1 MAQLFMSR
9 RVTCTLD
16 LDRWRPK
23 NAENLRTFVKS
34 TTTVAIIGA
43 GPYGLSLAAHLNHR
57 GIPFRI
63 FGSPM
68 QVWQTQMPDGMHLK
82 SDGFASDL
90 YDPARSFTLKRYCQ
104 DRGIA
109 YADYGL
115 PVRLD
120 TFIAYG
126 LEFQRTFVPMLEPKA
141 VAEVRSH
148 TDGYTLRF
156 DDGETLTARAVV
168 MATGISYFGYVPE
181 QLASLPVAL
190 CTHSSVH
197 HDLSGYRNKRVL
209 IIGGGASAT
218 DLAALL
224 HGTGASVSLVTRR
237 PLSFHLPP
245 GDKPR
250 SVYKRITQPNL
261 GLGPSFRSAVYTA
274 APGLFR
280 HLPRGLRL
288 RIVRRHLG
296 PSGGWFMKEQ
306 VIGKVQLHV
315 GYTVQTAIPR
325 DGSVTLR
332 LMHEG
337 GNCLDVEA
345 DHIIAAT
352 GYLVTLD
359 RLSILE
365 HPMRS
370 GLRLDEQS
378 PALSSDFES
387 SKPGLYFIGVASAN
401 SFGPVMRFARGAE
414 YAAHRLG
421 DHFERI
427 YGRQIAERSA
437 RRAVA

>member
-1 MAQLFMSR
+1 M
-9 RVTCTLD
+9 
-16 LDRWRPK
+16 
-23 NAENLRTFVKS
+23 
-34 TTTVAIIGA
+34 
-43 GPYGLSLAAHLNHR
+43 SLAAHLNQR

-63 FGSPM
+63 FGPPM

-90 YDPARSFTLKRYCQ
+90 YDPARSFTLKRYCK

-120 TFIAYG
+120 TFVAYA
-126 LEFQRTFVPMLEPKA
+126 LEFQKTFVPMLEPKA
-141 VAEVRSH
+141 VSEVRSN
-148 TDGYTLRF
+148 TNGFTLRL

-168 MATGISYFGYVPE
+168 MATGISNFGYVPE
-181 QLASLPVAL
+181 QLASLPVEL
-190 CTHSSVH
+190 CSHSSAH
-197 HDLSGYRNKRVL
+197 HDLSGYRNKRVVV
-209 IIGGGASAT
+209 IGGGASAT

-224 HGTGASVSLVTRR
+224 HGAGASVSLVTRQ
-237 PLSFHLPP
+237 PLKFHSPP

-250 SVYKRITQPNL
+250 SVYKRITEPNL
-261 GLGPSFRSAVYTA
+261 GLGPSFRSALYTA

-280 HLPRGLRL
+280 RLPRRLRL

-315 GYTVQTAIPR
+315 GYTVQAAMPR
-325 DGSVTLR
+325 DGSVALR

-337 GNCLDVEA
+337 GNGLNVEA
-345 DHIIAAT
+345 DHVIAAT
-352 GYLVTLD
+352 GYFVALE
-359 RLSILE
+359 RLSLLE
-365 HPMRS
+365 RQLRS
-370 GLRLDEQS
+370 GLQLEEQS
-378 PALSSDFES
+378 PALSSVFES
-387 SKPGLYFIGVASAN
+387 SKPGLHFIGVASAN

-414 YAAHRLG
+414 YAANRLG

-427 YGRQIAERSA
+427 YCRPMTEPSA
-437 RRAVA
+437 RRAMA